1 MRYVVVIEDA
11 GSNLSG
17 YVPRQPF
24 ARRLHFTSRPVRRRC
39 TDPSAFK
46 PRRLRRG
53 RVIADAGRRE
63 RRRCAPSISRRNP
76 RLHQEADGATPSR
89 ADVGRNGAAVCIR
102 AAAST
107 RSPVAATPS
116 RAPDRSARART
127 HSYPARRPVERRRRM
142 AAELPFERAARAT
155 REHPSG
161 DMGRSEGPGCTAQP
175 SQRPVRIKLADMPL
189 RRMGSIASPKISISC
204 PASSGL
210 YQSLRKPRAG
220 VVRLRVTA
228 WVVGFKERSSASSA
242 KAPIRGSSP
251 KTSAL
256 RSAQRPAK

>member
-116 RAPDRSARART
+116 RAPDRSARA
-127 HSYPARRPVERRRRM
+127 
-142 AAELPFERAARAT
+142 
-155 REHPSG
+155 
-161 DMGRSEGPGCTAQP
+161 
-175 SQRPVRIKLADMPL
+175 PL